1 MAKNNK
7 EEENEQNSE
16 YTQEELNRLRALIIE
31 TQKTRQPPLLR
42 VWDSFIEEI
51 VSKHRREERE

>member
-1 MAKNNK
+1 MNNK
-7 EEENEQNSE
+7 EEENEQE
-16 YTQEELNRLRALIIE
+16 YTQEELNQLRALIIE